1 MRSGDLIDEHHL
13 IVPQHREVYRL
24 ADGLRQP
31 LQVRMRNGHDIGP
44 MVECERLDLRPDAD
58 RARTAASQQQLAG
71 LEQIAQAIRSINE
84 ASSQAT
90 TGTRQ
95 VERQVQHLQRL
106 ALELKGLTG
115 SAAES

>member
-1 MRSGDLIDEHHL
+1 
-13 IVPQHREVYRL
+13 
-24 ADGLRQP
+24 
-31 LQVRMRNGHDIGP
+31 
-44 MVECERLDLRPDAD
+44 
-58 RARTAASQQQLAG
+58 LAG

-84 ASSQAT
+84 ASSQST

-115 SAAES
+115 SAAGS